1 MFSSEPDYSF
11 INQFFGRSWESHCLL
26 LKAGA
31 PLCVCV
37 CVCVCVVCDGLML
50 DVIFAMCSN

>member
-37 CVCVCVVCDGLML
+37 CVCVVCDGLML